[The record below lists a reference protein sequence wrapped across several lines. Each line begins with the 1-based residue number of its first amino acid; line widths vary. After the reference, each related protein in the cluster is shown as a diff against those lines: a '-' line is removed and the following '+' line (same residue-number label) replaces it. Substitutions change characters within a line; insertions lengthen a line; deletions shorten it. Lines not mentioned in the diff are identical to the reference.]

1 MANALQVYAA
11 DQAAAHSACRA
22 GWRLAKRLTGEG
34 EGVEIIVRLA
44 EDQRSLRAN
53 RFYWGFVLK
62 VIAAQAVIAGQRY
75 TAEAWHEL
83 FKRQF
88 LGYEIK
94 KATVAGRRRKM
105 VTRTLR
111 STTQLSPRSFVKYL
125 DQIVAFAATDL
136 GVEWRLD
143 YTPHEIVNSKQS
155 GMVIDAETGE
165 IVEGL

>member
-11 DQAAAHSACRA
+11 DQAAAHRACLA
-22 GWRLAKRLTGEG
+22 GWDLAKRITGSG
-34 EGVEIIVRLA
+34 EGVEIIVRQA

-62 VIAAQAVIAGQRY
+62 VIAAQAVIGGQRY
-75 TAEAWHEL
+75 AAEAWHEL

-88 LGYEIK
+88 LGYSIK

-111 STTQLSPRSFVKYL
+111 STTELSPRKFVKYL
-125 DQIVAFAATDL
+125 DQIMAFAATDL
-136 GVEWRLD
+136 HVEWRLD
-143 YTPHEIVNSKQS
+143 YTPHEIVHSKRS

>member
-1 MANALQVYAA
+1 MASALHVYAPDA
-11 DQAAAHSACRA
+11 VAAHQACVA
-22 GWRLAKRLTGEG
+22 GWSLAKQLTGQG
-34 EGVEIIVRLA
+34 LPVEVMVRQA

-62 VIAAQAVIAGQRY
+62 TIARQAVIGGQRY
-75 TAEAWHEL
+75 AAEAWHEL

-94 KATVAGRRRKM
+94 KATVAGRRKKL

-111 STTQLSPRSFVKYL
+111 STSKLSVRQFVKYL
-125 DQIVAFAATDL
+125 EQILAYAATDL
-136 GVEWRLD
+136 GVDWALD
-143 YTPHEIVNSKQS
+143 FTPHQIVHSTAR